1 MNTMKIQTEI
11 LKELYK
17 LNCEMT
23 YQPDTED
30 IFFSNGCY
38 AVRIP
43 QNRCYLTLEH
53 EQIRRTYSLGQYFKN
68 RPNAYIAQSTNVLQ
82 ELDTKN
88 LIRKMES
95 GNGAVC
101 CWIDEKYYK
110 LFGDK
115 YQYLIT
121 APNEI
126 VQVMANDEVIGTI
139 MPIGMKGLDENET
152 I

>member
-17 LNCEMT
+17 LPHEMT
-23 YQPDTED
+23 YQMDADD
-30 IFFSNGCY
+30 IFFAEGCY

-43 QNRCYLTLEH
+43 QDKCYLNLEH
-53 EQIRRTYSLGQYFKN
+53 EQIRCANNLREYFEN
-68 RPNAYIAQSTNVLQ
+68 RQNAYTAQSTNVLR
-82 ELDTKN
+82 ELDSKV

-101 CWIDEKYYK
+101 CWIDEKHYK

-121 APNEI
+121 APDEV
-126 VQVMANDEVIGTI
+126 VQVLDNDKIIGAI
-139 MPIGMKGLDENET
+139 MPINAN
-152 I
+152 

>member
-1 MNTMKIQTEI
+1 MNTLKIQTEI

-17 LNCEMT
+17 LPCEML
-23 YQPDTED
+23 YQMDTDD
-30 IFFSNGCY
+30 IYLSNGCY
-38 AVRIP
+38 VVRIP
-43 QNRCYLTLEH
+43 QDSCYLTLEH
-53 EQIRRTYSLGQYFKN
+53 EKIRRVYSLGKYFEN

-95 GNGAVC
+95 GNGAAC

-121 APNEI
+121 APNEV
-126 VQVMANDEVIGTI
+126 VQVVANDKVIGAI
-139 MPIGMKGLDENET
+139 MPIGMKGLDDNET
-152 I
+152 D